1 LEDFSFLTIITLIAV
16 PIPGLP
22 STIQRVILK
31 LIYFDILY
39 CELWLS
45 QLMVTIGLDIEEEI
59 DNDNALS
66 LEFDETGLSFK

>member
-31 LIYFDILY
+31 LIYFDIFY
-39 CELWLS
+39 CELWLP

-59 DNDNALS
+59 DNDKALS

>member
-45 QLMVTIGLDIEEEI
+45 QLMVKIGLDIEEEI